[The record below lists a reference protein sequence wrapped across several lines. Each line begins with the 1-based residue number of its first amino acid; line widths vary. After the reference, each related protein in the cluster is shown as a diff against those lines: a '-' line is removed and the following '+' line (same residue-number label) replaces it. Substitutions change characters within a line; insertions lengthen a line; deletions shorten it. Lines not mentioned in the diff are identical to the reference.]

1 MAVALIDCDNFFAS
15 CERIMQPRLLHV
27 PVAVL
32 SNNDGCVIART
43 NEVKAAGVKMGQ
55 PYHECEKILQTIG
68 AEVVSANFML
78 YRSCAKRLQS
88 VLKQVPNEGIEVYSI
103 DESFL
108 FFDDTKVENVTQWA
122 ADLRQLILDWTGVL
136 VTIGIAESRALAKV
150 AVHVS
155 KHSKTHVA
163 DMRDMTDPAN
173 KAILQA
179 LPIAEVWGVG
189 RRLAPKLQVAG
200 IRTAWDLA
208 ELTPKSPAL
217 RLLNITGKQL
227 IDELKGWSSQ
237 QEQAG
242 GPQKSMAFTRS
253 FGQAITTLD
262 DARSAVGSFTDTI
275 GAKLRRQGLVA
286 GHISVFMR
294 YRDEGAERYGRA
306 VSAERTVAP
315 TADTFALEMIV
326 QSLVAELF
334 VDGKRYKKAGVIVSR
349 LSPDDQYQISLDAD
363 TANLERR
370 DSLLRAIDAVADKTS
385 IAVRPAV
392 TYLGDQS
399 WRGKRQKLSPYDHAS
414 WHTLPAVY

>member
-1 MAVALIDCDNFFAS
+1 
-15 CERIMQPRLLHV
+15 MQPRLQNV

-78 YRSCAKRLQS
+78 YRNCAKRLQS
-88 VLKQVPNEGIEVYSI
+88 VLKQVPNEAIEVYSI

-108 FFDDTKVENVTQWA
+108 FFDDSKVADVTQWA
-122 ADLRQLILDWTGVL
+122 SDLRQLILDWTGVI
-136 VTIGIAESRALAKV
+136 VTIGVAESRALAKV
-150 AVHVS
+150 AVHIS
-155 KHSKTHVA
+155 KHSATHVA
-163 DMRDMTDPAN
+163 DMRDMTSPAN

-179 LPIAEVWGVG
+179 LPIHEVWGVG

-208 ELTPKSPAL
+208 ELTPQSPAL
-217 RLLNITGKQL
+217 RLLNITGRQL
-227 IDELKGWSSQ
+227 INELKGWGSQ
-237 QEQAG
+237 QEQADA
-242 GPQKSMAFTRS
+242 PQKSMAFTRS
-253 FGQAITTLD
+253 FGQAITSLD
-262 DARSAVGSFTDTI
+262 DARSALGSFTDSI

-286 GHISVFMR
+286 GHVSVFMR

-315 TADTFALEMIV
+315 TADTFALELVV
-326 QSLVAELF
+326 QALVGEVF
-334 VDGKRYKKAGVIVSR
+334 VAGKRYKKAGVIVSQ
-349 LSPDDQYQISLDAD
+349 LSPDDQYQISLTAD
-363 TANLERR
+363 TDVLEKR
-370 DSLLRAIDAVADKTS
+370 DSLMRAIDMVAEKTTVS
-385 IAVRPAV
+385 VHPAV
-392 TYLGDQS
+392 TYLGDQK

-414 WHTLPAVY
+414 WHTIPVVY